1 VHLIDITMFYAAE
14 GGGVSSYLN
23 AKARWLARRGNI
35 QHTILSPSITSGK
48 INPVAMKIPS
58 LPIPGICGYRMPR
71 SIGVATRML
80 RSLQPDLIE
89 VGDTYH
95 CAWAALRMKH
105 RYRVP
110 IVAFYH
116 SDMPQIVGRRLGSL
130 AERATEQYLKYLYR
144 QFDMVLAP
152 SKLMTQQL
160 HAMGVSEAIHQPL
173 GVDTWMFCPQRRDP
187 SLRMQLRLPHDTR
200 LLVYAGRFAPEKN
213 LHLLL
218 EAVNKLGKPY
228 HVVMIGSG
236 DDMPRSRHVTY
247 IPFVRDLRL
256 LAQLLA
262 SCDVLVH
269 PGDCETFGLIVLEA
283 MACGLPVLG
292 TNAGGVAELVDER
305 TGLLV
310 KSGCTKS
317 LCEGIEAIFQKD
329 LAQMRANARR
339 IVTSEYDWDRIV
351 PQLLQRY
358 ASLLAGYQRQELEE
372 GIAYVAKRQ

>member
-1 VHLIDITMFYAAE
+1 MFYAAE

-23 AKARWLARRGNI
+23 AKARWIARRGNI
-35 QHTILSPSITSGK
+35 QHTILSPSINAARG
-48 INPVAMKIPS
+48 NPAVMKIPS
-58 LPIPGICGYRMPR
+58 LPIPGVPGYRMPR
-71 SIGVATRML
+71 SIGVATRIL
-80 RSLQPDLIE
+80 RRLQPDLIE
-89 VGDTYH
+89 VGDTYQ
-95 CAWAALRMKH
+95 CAWAALRMRHK
-105 RYRVP
+105 YRVP
-110 IVAFYH
+110 VVAFYH
-116 SDMPQIVGRRLGSL
+116 SDMPQVIGRRFGSAAQRS
-130 AERATEQYLKYLYR
+130 AEKYLRYLYR

-152 SKLMTQQL
+152 SHMMTQQL
-160 HAMGVSEAIHQPL
+160 HAMGVTEVIHQPL

-187 SLRMQLRLPHDTR
+187 TLRAQLLLPPDTR

-218 EAVNKLGKPY
+218 EAVNKLGRPY

-236 DDMPRSRHVTY
+236 DDMPRSRYVTY

-292 TNAGGVAELVDER
+292 TNAGGVSELVDER
-305 TGLLV
+305 SGMLV
-310 KSGCTKS
+310 KPGCARA
-317 LCEGIEAIFQKD
+317 LCEGIEEIFRLD
-329 LAQMRANARR
+329 LGRLGGNARR
-339 IVTSEYDWDRIV
+339 IVTSEFDWDRIV

-358 ASLLAGYQRQELEE
+358 AGLLAGYPREELEA

>member
-1 VHLIDITMFYAAE
+1 MFYAAE

-35 QHTILSPSITSGK
+35 QHTILSPSIGK
-48 INPVAMKIPS
+48 GKFHPAAMPIPS
-58 LPIPGICGYRMPR
+58 LPIPGVCGYRMPR
-71 SIGVATRML
+71 SIGAATRIL

-89 VGDTYH
+89 VGDTYQ
-95 CAWAALRMKH
+95 CAWAALRMRHK
-105 RYRVP
+105 YQVP
-110 IVAFYH
+110 AVAFYH
-116 SDMPQIVGRRLGSL
+116 SDMPHVIGRRLGGV
-130 AERATEQYLKYLYR
+130 ARQATEKYLKYLYR

-152 SKLMTQQL
+152 SKVMTQQL
-160 HAMGVSEAIHQPL
+160 HAMGVTDAIHQPL

-187 SLRMQLRLPHDTR
+187 TFRAQLRLPPDTR

-218 EAVNKLGKPY
+218 DAVNKLGKPY

-236 DDMPRSRHVTY
+236 EEMPRCRHATF

-262 SCDVLVH
+262 SCDLLVH
-269 PGDCETFGLIVLEA
+269 PGDSETFGLVVLEA

-292 TNAGGVAELVDER
+292 TDAGGVSELVDER
-305 TGLLV
+305 TGMLV
-310 KSGCTKS
+310 KPGSARA
-317 LCEGIEAIFQKD
+317 LCEGIEAMFQQD
-329 LAQMRANARR
+329 LARIGAQARQ
-339 IVTSEYDWDRIV
+339 IVIKEFDWDRIV

-358 ASLLAGYQRQELEE
+358 AGLLAGYPREELEA
-372 GIAYVAKRQ
+372 GIAYATDHR

>member
-1 VHLIDITMFYAAE
+1 MFYAAE

-23 AKARWLARRGNI
+23 AKTRWLARRSHI
-35 QHTILSPSITSGK
+35 QHTIVSPSACSSNRAHSVIKT
-48 INPVAMKIPS
+48 PS
-58 LPIPGICGYRMPR
+58 LPIPGISGYRMPR
-71 SIGVATRML
+71 TIGAATRVL
-80 RSLQPDLIE
+80 QRLQPDLIE

-95 CAWAALRMKH
+95 CAWAALRM
-105 RYRVP
+105 RQQFQVP
-110 IVAFYH
+110 VVGFYH
-116 SDMPQIVGRRLGSL
+116 SDMPQIIGRRLGSM
-130 AERATEQYLKYLYR
+130 AERATQMYLKHLYR

-152 SKLMTQQL
+152 SKTMVEQL
-160 HAMGVSEAIHQPL
+160 QSMGVRTAAHQPL
-173 GVDTWMFCPQRRDP
+173 GVDTWMFCPQRRDH
-187 SLRMQLRLPHDTR
+187 SLRAQLRLPPDTR

-218 EAVNKLGKPY
+218 EAAHKLGKPY

-236 DDMPRSRHVTY
+236 EELPRCRHATY

-283 MACGLPVLG
+283 MACGLPVVG

-310 KSGCTKS
+310 SPRSTS
-317 LCEGIEAIFQKD
+317 ALCEGIEAIFRKD
-329 LAQMRANARR
+329 LAQLGVNARR
-339 IVTSEYDWDRIV
+339 KVTSEFDWDRIV
-351 PQLLQRY
+351 PQLLHRY
-358 ASLLAGYQRQELEE
+358 AGLLAGYQREELEA
-372 GIAYVAKRQ
+372 GIAYVAKHQ

>member
-23 AKARWLARRGNI
+23 AKARWLARRSHI
-35 QHTILSPSITSGK
+35 QHTILSPSITQCRRNS
-48 INPVAMKIPS
+48 NVMEIPS
-58 LPIPGICGYRMPR
+58 LPIPGVCGYRMPR
-71 SIGVATRML
+71 SVGAATRIL
-80 RSLQPDLIE
+80 KRLQPDLIE

-105 RYRVP
+105 LYQVP
-110 IVAFYH
+110 VVAFYH
-116 SDMPQIVGRRLGSL
+116 SDMPQVIGRRLGGVAQQA
-130 AERATEQYLKYLYR
+130 AEKYLKYLYR

-152 SKLMTQQL
+152 SNMMTQQL
-160 HAMGVSEAIHQPL
+160 HAMGVPNAIHQPL
-173 GVDTWMFCPQRRDP
+173 GVDTWMFCPQRRD
-187 SLRMQLRLPHDTR
+187 STLRAQLRLPPNTR

-228 HVVMIGSG
+228 HLVLIGSG
-236 DDMPRSRHVTY
+236 EELPRSRHATL

-269 PGDCETFGLIVLEA
+269 PGACETFGLIVLEA
-283 MACGLPVLG
+283 MACGLPVIG

-310 KSGCTKS
+310 EPGSASS
-317 LCEGIEAIFQKD
+317 LCEGIEAIFRQD
-329 LAQMRANARR
+329 LAQLGANARR
-339 IVTSEYDWDRIV
+339 IVTNEFDWDRIV

-358 ASLLAGYQRQELEE
+358 AGLLAGYPREELEA